1 MYFIII
7 LIGVLFDQLL
17 KFSIVENLSWGETSY
32 ELGFFKITYIRNEG
46 AAFGILN
53 GEVDFLSIMTAA
65 LIAALLVVLWTQRKK
80 RGRLALWSISLIISG
95 GIGNLIDRIAR
106 GYVVDYLSFWDFP
119 VFNFADICV
128 VVGAG
133 LAFLYLIFFESKDM
147 KNKNIEDKGNE

>member
-7 LIGVLFDQLL
+7 LIGVFLDQLI
-17 KFSIVENLSWGETSY
+17 KFSIVKNISWGETSF

-53 GEVDFLSIMTAA
+53 GEVDFLTIMTAA
-65 LIAALLVVLWTQRKK
+65 LIAALLVVLWKERNK
-80 RGRLALWSISLIISG
+80 RGKLALWAITLIISG
-95 GIGNLIDRIAR
+95 GVGNLIDRITR

-133 LAFLYLIFFESKDM
+133 LAFLYLIFFESKDPKKIM
-147 KNKNIEDKGNE
+147 AEGKNNE